1 MQVVLRGGFYL
12 FMGVDMIE
20 IWHVSKSYGNIKA
33 VDDVSLTI
41 RDAEIFGIVGYSGA
55 GKSTLLRTINQLEK
69 VDEGEICIDGVDVTK
84 LSYDELRTKRRKIG
98 MIFQHFDLLWSKTVL
113 DNIAFPLELIKM
125 NKKERREKA
134 KEAAIK
140 VGLEDKLAVYPNAL
154 SGGQKQRVAIARALV
169 FDPDILLSDE
179 ATSALDPKTTDDILE
194 LLMKINKEYKITIV
208 LITHQ
213 MEVVQKICHR
223 LAVMAKGKVIE
234 EGSVYDIFKDPQ
246 KDLTKKLIQTVDT
259 GLDVEKMAGELK
271 IRYPEGHLLR
281 LTFDSKSSGE
291 PILYEVGNKLHIPF
305 NIVSA
310 NIKNTQ
316 VGPLGVMYIHIEKRH
331 DIGRIVEELL
341 KDDVKV
347 EVI

>member
-1 MQVVLRGGFYL
+1 
-12 FMGVDMIE
+12 MIKIE
-20 IWHVSKSYGNIKA
+20 HVSKSYGDIKA
-33 VDDVSLTI
+33 VDDVSLKI
-41 RDAEIFGIVGYSGA
+41 DDGEIFGIVGYSGA

-69 VDEGEICIDGVDVTK
+69 VDEGVIDIDGVDITK
-84 LSYDELRTKRRKIG
+84 LDIKALREKRRKIG

-113 DNIAFPLELIKM
+113 DNIAFPLELIKVD
-125 NKKERREKA
+125 KETRREKA
-134 KEAAIK
+134 KEVAK
-140 VGLEDKLAVYPNAL
+140 RVGLEDKLDVYPSTL
-154 SGGQKQRVAIARALV
+154 SGGQKQRVAIARALISE
-169 FDPDILLSDE
+169 PNILLSDE

-194 LLMKINKEYKITIV
+194 LLKKINKEYQITIV

-223 LAVMAKGKVIE
+223 LAVMADGKVIE
-234 EGSVYDIFKDPQ
+234 DGRVDDIFKDPKQ
-246 KDLTKKLIQTVDT
+246 DLTKKLIQTVDT
-259 GLDVEKMAGELK
+259 GLDVEKMAIDLK
-271 IRYPEGHLLR
+271 AKYPEGHLLR
-281 LTFDSKSSGE
+281 LTFDQKSSGE

-331 DIGRIVEELL
+331 DIAKIIEELQ
-341 KDDVKV
+341 KDEVKV

>member
-1 MQVVLRGGFYL
+1 
-12 FMGVDMIE
+12 MIKIE
-20 IWHVSKSYGNIKA
+20 HVSKSYGDIKA
-33 VDDVSLTI
+33 IDDVSLKI
-41 RDAEIFGIVGYSGA
+41 DDGEIFGIVGYSGA

-69 VDEGEICIDGVDVTK
+69 VDEGVIDIDGVDITK
-84 LSYDELRTKRRKIG
+84 LDIKALRKKRRKIG

-113 DNIAFPLELIKM
+113 DNIAFPLELIKVD
-125 NKKERREKA
+125 KKTRREKA
-134 KEAAIK
+134 KEVAK
-140 VGLEDKLAVYPNAL
+140 RVGLEDKLDVYPSTL
-154 SGGQKQRVAIARALV
+154 SGGQKQRVAIARALISE
-169 FDPDILLSDE
+169 PTILLSDE

-194 LLMKINKEYKITIV
+194 LLKKINKEYKITIV

-223 LAVMAKGKVIE
+223 LAVMADGKVIE
-234 EGSVYDIFKDPQ
+234 EGSVVDIFKDPKQ
-246 KDLTKKLIQTVDT
+246 DLTKKLIQTVDT
-259 GLDVEKMAGELK
+259 GLDVEKMAIDLK
-271 IRYPEGHLLR
+271 AKYPEGHLLR
-281 LTFDSKSSGE
+281 LTFDQKSSGE

-331 DIGRIVEELL
+331 DIAKIIEELQ
-341 KDDVKV
+341 KDEVKV

>member
-1 MQVVLRGGFYL
+1 
-12 FMGVDMIE
+12 MIKIE
-20 IWHVSKSYGNIKA
+20 HVSKSYGDIKA
-33 VDDVSLTI
+33 IDDVSLKI
-41 RDAEIFGIVGYSGA
+41 DDGEIFGIVGYSGA

-69 VDEGEICIDGVDVTK
+69 VDEGVIDIDGVDITK
-84 LSYDELRTKRRKIG
+84 LDIKALRKKRRKIG

-113 DNIAFPLELIKM
+113 DNIAFPLELIKVD
-125 NKKERREKA
+125 KKTRREKA
-134 KEAAIK
+134 KEVAK
-140 VGLEDKLAVYPNAL
+140 RVGLEDKLDVYPSTL
-154 SGGQKQRVAIARALV
+154 SGGQKQRVAIARALISE
-169 FDPDILLSDE
+169 PNILLSDE

-194 LLMKINKEYKITIV
+194 LLKKINKEYKITIV

-223 LAVMAKGKVIE
+223 LAVMADGKVIE
-234 EGSVYDIFKDPQ
+234 EGRVDDIFKDPKQ
-246 KDLTKKLIQTVDT
+246 DLTKKLIQTVDT
-259 GLDVEKMAGELK
+259 GLDVEKMAIDLK
-271 IRYPEGHLLR
+271 AKYPEGHLLR
-281 LTFDSKSSGE
+281 LTFDQKSSGE

-331 DIGRIVEELL
+331 DIAKIIEELQ
-341 KDDVKV
+341 KDEVKV

>member
-1 MQVVLRGGFYL
+1 
-12 FMGVDMIE
+12 MIKIE
-20 IWHVSKSYGNIKA
+20 HVSKSYGDIKA
-33 VDDVSLTI
+33 IDDVSLKI
-41 RDAEIFGIVGYSGA
+41 DDGEIFGIVGYSGA

-69 VDEGEICIDGVDVTK
+69 VDEGVIDIDGVDITK
-84 LSYDELRTKRRKIG
+84 LDIKALRKKRRKIG

-113 DNIAFPLELIKM
+113 DNIAFPLELIKVD
-125 NKKERREKA
+125 KKTRREKA
-134 KEAAIK
+134 KEVAK
-140 VGLEDKLAVYPNAL
+140 RVGLEDKLDVYPSTL
-154 SGGQKQRVAIARALV
+154 SGGQKQRVAIARALISE
-169 FDPDILLSDE
+169 PTILLSDE

-194 LLMKINKEYKITIV
+194 LLKKINKEYKITIV

-223 LAVMAKGKVIE
+223 LAVMADGKVIE
-234 EGSVYDIFKDPQ
+234 EGRVDDIFKDPKQ
-246 KDLTKKLIQTVDT
+246 DLTKKLIQTVDT
-259 GLDVEKMAGELK
+259 GLDVEKMAIDLK
-271 IRYPEGHLLR
+271 AKYPEGHLLR
-281 LTFDSKSSGE
+281 LTFDQKSSGE

-331 DIGRIVEELL
+331 DIAKIIEELQ
-341 KDDVKV
+341 KDEVKV